1 MEGRLNQLV
10 QSLKENSV
18 DSVFITSK
26 ENVFYFTNLYA
37 EAHERLIGA
46 YFDQKGNQVLI
57 VPALEK
63 EDVKNAGWKGDTIT
77 YFDHE
82 DPWEKLTSYIKDV
95 GQPESLAIEK
105 ENLNVIRFEAIS
117 KLLHGTTIVDGQLML
132 NQLRLIKDQK
142 EMGTLKEAA
151 QFADFAIE
159 TALKHIQEGQ
169 TELGIIAEIEY
180 ALKKE
185 GIRNMSFD
193 TTVLAGKKSAA
204 PHGTPD
210 LTPIQKG
217 DFVLMDLGVV
227 HQGYCSDITRTVV
240 LGEASQQQKEI
251 YHTVLEAEQKAINT
265 CEVGM
270 RLGDIDQIP
279 RKVIEDAGYGE
290 YFPHRIGHG
299 LGIDVHEFPS
309 LASNNEDLLQEGMC
323 FTIEPG
329 IYVPEIGGVRI
340 EDDVFITADGATTL
354 TEFMKE
360 LIEL

>member
-1 MEGRLNQLV
+1 MDSRLNYLIQA
-10 QSLKENSV
+10 LKENDM

-46 YFDQKGNQVLI
+46 YIDQKGNQALI

-63 EDVKNAGWKGDTIT
+63 EDVKNAGWEAHTIT

-82 DPWEKLTSYIKDV
+82 NPWEKLSSYIQDI
-95 GQPESLAIEK
+95 GQPHSLAIEK
-105 ENLNVIRFEAIS
+105 EDLNVLRFETLNHYLS
-117 KLLHGTTIVDGQLML
+117 NTELVDGQCML
-132 NQLRLIKDQK
+132 NELRLIKDDN
-142 EMGTLKEAA
+142 EMKILKEAA
-151 QFADFAIE
+151 QYADFGIE
-159 TALKHIQEGQ
+159 TALKHIKEGQ

-180 ALKKE
+180 AMKKE

-193 TTVLAGKKSAA
+193 TTVLSGAKSAA

-210 LTPIQKG
+210 LTTLKQG
-217 DFVLMDLGVV
+217 DFVLMDMGVV
-227 HQGYCSDITRTVV
+227 HKGYCSDITRTVV
-240 LGEASQQQKEI
+240 LGNATKEQRDI
-251 YHTVLEAEQKAINT
+251 YETVLQAENKAINS
-265 CEVGM
+265 CHVGM
-270 RLGDIDQIP
+270 RLGDLDKIARQ
-279 RKVIEDAGYGE
+279 VIKDAGYGE

-299 LGIDVHEFPS
+299 LGINVHEFPS
-309 LASNNEDLLQEGMC
+309 LASNNNDHLKEGMC

-329 IYVPEIGGVRI
+329 IYVPDIGGVRI
-340 EDDVFITADGATTL
+340 EDDVFMNRDGATTL